1 MVITRQYE
9 CGIKMEDTKSFNRLI
24 KSVTKFER
32 HNPHLLKKHVI
43 PHKILQIRQLFQH
56 KNEPNWPLNNMHS
69 QHN

>member
-1 MVITRQYE
+1 MLITRQYE

-43 PHKILQIRQLFQH
+43 THKILQIRQL
-56 KNEPNWPLNNMHS
+56 LS
-69 QHN
+69 T

>member
-1 MVITRQYE
+1 
-9 CGIKMEDTKSFNRLI
+9 MEDTKSFNRLI

-43 PHKILQIRQLFQH
+43 THKILQIRQLLSTY
-56 KNEPNWPLNNMHS
+56 KNEPNRPVNNMRS